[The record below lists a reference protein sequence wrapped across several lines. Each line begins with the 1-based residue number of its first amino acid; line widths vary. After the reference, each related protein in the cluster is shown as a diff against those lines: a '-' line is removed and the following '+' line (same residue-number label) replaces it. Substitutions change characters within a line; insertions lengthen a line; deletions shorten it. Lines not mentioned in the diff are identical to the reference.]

1 MNPSLDASRSPTS
14 AEAAVPG
21 MDPAAVERWERRQV
35 HVSPWLHEEV
45 GSRMAQRLAWIKA
58 QPSAWMSWEPVH
70 AGIQAHRTV
79 AATYPKARVL
89 VQSRWVEHTLSAL
102 KDAAPESAGLMGR
115 WRYTAPSL
123 ADDRASVDMLWA
135 NMALHTTHLPQTMLR
150 RWHASL
156 KPDGFLMFSCLG
168 PDSLAEIRRV
178 YALLGWPAPTH
189 AFTDMHDWG
198 DMLVQA
204 GFAEPVMDME
214 RITLSYSSSSAMLD
228 ELRSLG
234 GNLSSARAVGSR
246 GRQWLAGWH
255 SAMEEHL
262 PRASDGRLL
271 LTFEVIYGHAFKG
284 ETRIPVA
291 KTSAV
296 PLESMRTML
305 GTQRRSTIRQ
315 INKPSI

>member
-1 MNPSLDASRSPTS
+1 MNPSHDASPSLTS

-21 MDPAAVERWERRQV
+21 MDPAAVDRWARRQMR
-35 HVSPWLHEEV
+35 VSPWLHEEV

-79 AATYPKARVL
+79 AAAYPKARVL
-89 VQSRWVEHTLSAL
+89 VQSRLGEHTLAVL

-123 ADDRASVDMLWA
+123 AHAGVAVDMLWA

-150 RWHASL
+150 RWHTAL

-178 YALLGWPAPTH
+178 YALLGWPAPAH

-214 RITLSYSSSSAMLD
+214 RITLSYSSSSALLD

-234 GNLSSARAVGSR
+234 GNLSSLRAADSR

-255 SAMEEHL
+255 SAMEEYL
-262 PRASDGRLL
+262 PRGPAGRLL
-271 LTFEVIYGHAFKG
+271 LSFEVIYGHAHKG
-284 ETRIPVA
+284 QTRIPVA
-291 KTSAV
+291 QTSAV
-296 PLESMRTML
+296 PLQSMRDML
-305 GTQRRSTIRQ
+305 GTQHRRTR
-315 INKPSI
+315 